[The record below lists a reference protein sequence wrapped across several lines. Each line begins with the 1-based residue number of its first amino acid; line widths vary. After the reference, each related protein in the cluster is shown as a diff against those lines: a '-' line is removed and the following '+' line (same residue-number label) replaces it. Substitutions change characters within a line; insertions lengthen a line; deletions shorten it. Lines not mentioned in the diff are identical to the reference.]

1 MKLHNALNPLL
12 GFILLASISVLT
24 ISLADGD
31 ATASIF
37 IGFLAIADLADAIG
51 KIRHNLSA
59 IRTRK
64 QLEEQRITLSEN
76 CA

>member
-24 ISLADGD
+24 IPLADGD

-37 IGFLAIADLADAIG
+37 IGFLAAADLADAIS

-59 IRTRK
+59 IRIRK
-64 QLEEQRITLSEN
+64 QLEEKRITLSEN

>member
-37 IGFLAIADLADAIG
+37 IGFLAAADLADAIG
-51 KIRHNLSA
+51 KIKHNLSV
-59 IRTRK
+59 IKCRK
-64 QLEEQRITLSEN
+64 QLEEKRTVLSEN